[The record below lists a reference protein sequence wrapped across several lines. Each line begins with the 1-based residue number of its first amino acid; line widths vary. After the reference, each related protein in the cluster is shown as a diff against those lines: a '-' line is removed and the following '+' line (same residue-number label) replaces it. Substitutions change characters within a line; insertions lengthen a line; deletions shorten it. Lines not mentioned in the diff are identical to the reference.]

1 MTTYRQAVHIGPIDG
16 EFLQAVVVDNSGG
29 GNIAAPAGINGEI
42 IRVYRIM
49 LVLGGTTNITFQD
62 GSTAL
67 SGPMPM
73 LANGSFFL
81 PMDGTPHY
89 TTSAGNAFNINSS
102 AAVEVAGTVWFTI
115 LPTATPYNAL

>member
-1 MTTYRQAVHIGPIDG
+1 MASRQQVSIGPIDG
-16 EFLQAVVVDNSGG
+16 EFLQSVIVSSSAG
-29 GNIAAPAGINGEI
+29 GNIPAPAGQNGVI
-42 IRVYRIM
+42 IRIYRVM

-67 SGPMPM
+67 SGAMPM

-81 PMDGTPHY
+81 PMDGYPHF
-89 TTSAGNAFNINSS
+89 TTLAGNAFNINSS
-102 AAVEVAGTVWFTI
+102 TAVQVSGTVWFTI